1 MAGLTNK
8 DSTQV
13 NISVAWPAEMTL
25 PEDTFEA
32 AIPIST
38 WAALTNSSFYNAY
51 SQMYD
56 QVKIDYVR
64 VKINGAILRVITK
77 ALPNDQGFEIA
88 LPYDLTSEG
97 VASIPFCPI

>member
-64 VKINGAILRVITK
+64 VKINGAV
-77 ALPNDQGFEIA
+77 QGTNWNSSFK
-88 LPYDLTSEG
+88 
-97 VASIPFCPI
+97 